1 MRRSMVIAAC
11 AAGLLVPESAAAGGG
26 PVAPVLG
33 GAGVSTDGGT
43 ANYVTVAAGRD
54 TLIERVRRG
63 ERSGDE
69 ASGRGSGTVERARLV
84 AGRYGIPGAAYDG
97 TTTGLSADE
106 STLVLAERIDAQPL
120 TRTRLVVLDTRTL
133 GVRKRIALPEFVSVD
148 AISPDGRT
156 LYVLRYPKTRSGGL
170 VYDVMALDL
179 VSGEF
184 RGGPIMDPR
193 EPDEQ
198 MGGFPI
204 RRVMSPDGRWAYTLY
219 SGEENFVHALDT
231 LKGEARCIDLPAGDL
246 SAQALDLKGS
256 TLRVG
261 SLATIDLRTFEP
273 LKAAATATPRATA
286 TPAPAE
292 PGGGGVP
299 WLPVALGIAVIGGVA
314 LLLSARNPEPLEVT
328 LTHHPDKE
336 KATR

>member
-1 MRRSMVIAAC
+1 MAIAAC

-33 GAGVSTDGGT
+33 GAGVSTGGSTASYVALAADG
-43 ANYVTVAAGRD
+43 D
-54 TLIERVRRG
+54 TLVERIRRG
-63 ERSGDE
+63 ERG
-69 ASGRGSGTVERARLV
+69 GGTVERTRLV

-106 STLVLAERIDAQPL
+106 STLVLAERIDTRPL
-120 TRTRLVVLDTRTL
+120 TRTRLVVLDARTL
-133 GVRKRIALPEFVSVD
+133 GVRKRIALPQFVSVD

-156 LYVLRYPKTRSGGL
+156 LYVLRYPKARSDGL
-170 VYDVMALDL
+170 IYDVMALDL

-198 MGGFPI
+198 MGGFPV

-231 LKGEARCIDLPAGDL
+231 LKGEARCIDLPGGDV
-246 SAQALDLKGS
+246 SAQALDLRGS

-261 SLATIDLRTFEP
+261 SLATIDLHTFEP
-273 LKAAATATPRATA
+273 VKAAAAIATPRATA
-286 TPAPAE
+286 TPAK
-292 PGGGGVP
+292 PGGAGVP
-299 WLPVALGIAVIGGVA
+299 WVPVVLGIAVLAGVA
-314 LLLSARNPEPLEVT
+314 LVLSARRPEPLEVT
-328 LTHHPDKE
+328 LTHHADQE